1 MPILLVEDWPRAAQ
15 ARAFLRRAV
24 VIATTVTAAACA
36 TSGAPE
42 RVQVATALDERTGAT
57 SKGLAS
63 PESRTWSA
71 PPGTSIEDGLSID
84 EAVAIALWN
93 NPDFQVALTS
103 LGIARADLIEA
114 GMLKNPVFSLLFP
127 WGPKQLEFT
136 VTWAIDAIWQ
146 RPKRIA
152 NARLNGEAAAQQLV
166 AGGLRVVADVR
177 LAFFEV
183 LVSDRRLAL
192 TSELVSYS
200 GQAVKLAEGQLRAG
214 EISEFEAG
222 LARADSVRLEVT
234 RLSHETARNVAVVRL
249 RAMLGLEPSAPAIR
263 LIEPAAM
270 VTDDC
275 GTETPL
281 LESALAA
288 RPEVRA
294 AELQMEAAGARAGIE
309 QAKIWSVTASLDA
322 NAKGTQ
328 GFEMGPGL
336 AIELPILSQN
346 NGGRARAA
354 AEIEQAARRYIAVR
368 ATIAAEVGSA
378 FASLTEARA
387 TASLLGG
394 EVEAVLAR
402 ARRQAEGLYKAGEIS
417 LLDLLQTRQR
427 LIDFEA
433 TRLDA
438 AYGVNRAVVRL
449 EQALGRSCRP
459 R

>member
-1 MPILLVEDWPRAAQ
+1 MK
-15 ARAFLRRAV
+15 AFLRRALV
-24 VIATTVTAAACA
+24 LATTVTAAACA

-57 SKGLAS
+57 AKGLA
-63 PESRTWSA
+63 PADTRTWSA

-114 GMLKNPVFSLLFP
+114 GTLKNPVFSLLFP

-136 VTWAIDAIWQ
+136 LTWAVDAIWQ

-177 LAFFEV
+177 LAFFEA

-192 TSELVSYS
+192 TADLAGYS
-200 GQAVKLAEGQLRAG
+200 AQAAKLAEGQLRAG
-214 EISEFEAG
+214 EISEFEAS
-222 LARADSVRLEVT
+222 LARADALRLEAT
-234 RLSHETARNVAVVRL
+234 RLSRVTAREVAVVRL
-249 RAMLGLEPSAPAIR
+249 RALLGLEAAAPALR
-263 LIEPAAM
+263 LIEPAVM
-270 VTDDC
+270 VTDEC
-275 GTETPL
+275 GTGTML
-281 LESALAA
+281 VESALAA

-294 AELQMEAAGARAGIE
+294 AELQMEAAGARAGLE
-309 QAKIWSVTASLDA
+309 QAKIWNLTASLDA
-322 NAKGTQ
+322 NARGSQ

-336 AIELPILSQN
+336 AVELPILNQN
-346 NGGRARAA
+346 QGGRARAA
-354 AEIEQAARRYIAVR
+354 AEIEQTARRYIAVR
-368 ATIAAEVGSA
+368 STIAAEVAAA
-378 FASLTEARA
+378 FAGLTEARA
-387 TASLLGG
+387 TASLLGD
-394 EVEAVLAR
+394 EVAGVLTR
-402 ARRQAEGLYKAGEIS
+402 ARGQAEGLFKAGEIS
-417 LLDLLQTRQR
+417 LLDLLMTRQR
-427 LIDFEA
+427 LIDIEA

-438 AYGVNRAVVRL
+438 AFAVNRAVVRL
-449 EQALGRSCRP
+449 EQAIGRSCRT